1 MFLQTNLAV
10 SHWMW
15 SQWKQEEKSYCDA
28 SLGWCNGMSSPQEHL
43 TGLEQGCEHVLGSA
57 GVICLWCLKV
67 RFFFF
72 NHERKWKSLSHVRLF
87 ATLWTMQS
95 MEFSRQ
101 EYKGVVAY
109 PFSRGSSQPRDWT
122 QVSCVAGRFFSD
134 WAIRESHVIT
144 LIYIFW
150 SCYPFN

>member
-101 EYKGVVAY
+101 EYKGV
-109 PFSRGSSQPRDWT
+109 SSLSLLQGIFPT
-122 QVSCVAGRFFSD
+122 QGLNPGLLCGRQILFWLSYQGIPCYHFNL
-134 WAIRESHVIT
+134 HF
-144 LIYIFW
+144 LILL
-150 SCYPFN
+150 SL